1 MRWVV
6 YDPPYLTNHFTK
18 VKGMAEKRSVC
29 AECGLAGWNWKCA
42 ECGCESGIRQGSPG
56 YGPAVNDRAARMKMK
71 EAAEG
76 SPSMDTGQPST
87 SSPATGSAD
96 QTAAGSTLT
105 PPVGSGRDTLSTA
118 IRHLAGGD
126 AAVFTG
132 SEPAASLGRFFV
144 VLGWIVVGLSVIG
157 GIALMAITEPISRYD
172 EHHPYVLEGVVVMA
186 TGSIQGFVLVM
197 IGSFVQ
203 ATLEFQSLVGGFFK
217 RLKTLSL

>member
-1 MRWVV
+1 
-6 YDPPYLTNHFTK
+6 
-18 VKGMAEKRSVC
+18 MAVKRSIC
-29 AECGLAGWNWKCA
+29 AECGLEGWNWKCH
-42 ECGCESGIRQGSPG
+42 ECGCLSGIRQGSPA
-56 YGPAVNDRAARMKMK
+56 YGPAVNARAAKMK
-71 EAAEG
+71 GAAEG

-96 QTAAGSTLT
+96 QTAAGSTPT
-105 PPVGSGRDTLSTA
+105 PPADSGRDTLSTA

-157 GIALMAITEPISRYD
+157 GIALMAITEPDPLSWSD
-172 EHHPYVLEGVVVMA
+172 EEHHPYVLEGVVVLA

-203 ATLEFQSLVGGFFK
+203 TTIEFQSLVGGFFK
-217 RLKTLSL
+217 RFKTLSL